1 MADGS
6 LTFDTKLDS
15 SGFSGGMSKIKDIAS
30 TALGVFT
37 GNIMTK
43 AVDGIKNL
51 GQTALDSVSSLE
63 QNVGGVETL
72 FKSSSDTVITN
83 AENAY
88 KTAGM
93 SANTYMETVTGFSAS
108 LLQSVGSDTDK
119 AASVADMAIVDMSDN
134 ANKMGTSIESI
145 QNAYQGFAKQN
156 YTMLDNLKLG
166 YGGTKSEMERLLSD
180 AEKITG
186 VKYDIN
192 NLSDV
197 YNAIHVIQG
206 ELDITGTTQK
216 EAATTIE
223 GSMNS
228 AKAAWDNFMNGSG
241 DADELA
247 NAFGAAAENIVKN
260 LSEIIPRLTS
270 TIPALISAIVPQIPG
285 FVSAMVPAV
294 VDSVQ
299 SLLTMA
305 ANAAMSF
312 DYAGL
317 ASRIASTISAFIES
331 GAVEQFLGAA
341 AAIVGGLASGIVA
354 SLPSLLSSLGQ
365 LVTYIVTSLGS
376 FAPDI
381 LTGAMQMLNGIIQAI
396 PQIIDMALAA
406 LPELITSIIN
416 FLVSSLPQIIEGA
429 IQMLNGII
437 QAIPQ
442 IVQAVTNNLP
452 QIITAI
458 ITGLTSAVPQVL
470 QGAVTLLLAIIQAI
484 PQIVTSIGQA
494 LPQIIT
500 AISQG
505 LVQAVPEVFASAKQ
519 LLMTIVDSVPE
530 IVASLATAVP
540 DIINGIVNGLV
551 NGLGAVKNAAIELG
565 GSILSG
571 VKEFFG
577 INSPS
582 TVMTE
587 QGDYLVQ
594 GMLLGLESL
603 PDKTAQVF
611 QTVLTNLLQWGTNMA
626 TQAQSAI
633 QTMLS
638 RVVSILS
645 QLPGQVWTHL
655 VNTVTKVTQWGIN
668 MLTAASAA
676 ITNMLSKVTSLIS
689 QLPGKVWTY
698 LVNTVTKVTQWG
710 TNMLSAASTAIT
722 NMISKITSLMS
733 QLPDKIWTYLSQ
745 AASKV
750 SQWATDLAQ
759 KGAEAA
765 KGLSDAI
772 VNGLKSLPDQMQSIG
787 SNIVQGIWNGISSGW
802 SWLTNKVSNL
812 AEDLLDTAK
821 DALGIASPSKAF
833 RDEVGKWILPGIEVG
848 IERSMPE
855 ALREIRTSASA
866 LVDEAR
872 QSISGIS
879 GTISMNASSGFRA
892 GTGGTNIYYDQHV
905 DQTNTYQVPVA
916 SPSEVAKTQRQA
928 VRNLVGGVS

>member
-37 GNIMTK
+37 GNIMTS
-43 AVDGIKNL
+43 AVNGIKEL
-51 GQTALDSVSSLE
+51 GQSALDSVASLE

-119 AASVADMAIVDMSDN
+119 AASIADMAIVDMSDN

-166 YGGTKSEMERLLSD
+166 YGGTKSEMERLLAD
-180 AEKITG
+180 AEKISG
-186 VKYDIN
+186 VEYNID

-241 DADELA
+241 DAAALA
-247 NAFGAAAENIVKN
+247 DAFAAAAENIVKN
-260 LSEIIPRLTS
+260 LAEIIPRLTS
-270 TIPALISAIVPQIPG
+270 TIPALISAIIPQIPG

-299 SLLTMA
+299 SLLEMA
-305 ANAAMSF
+305 ANAVTSF

-317 ASRIASTISAFIES
+317 ATQIADTITGFINS
-331 GAVEQFLGAA
+331 GMLEKILGAA
-341 AAIVGGLASGIVA
+341 ASIVSGLANGIITA
-354 SLPSLLSSLGQ
+354 LPTLLPALAE
-365 LVTYIVTSLGS
+365 LVVYVVTSLGS
-376 FAPDI
+376 FGPDI
-381 LTGAMQMLNGIIQAI
+381 LTGAMEMFNGIVEAI
-396 PQIIDMALAA
+396 PQIIDMLLAA
-406 LPELITSIIN
+406 LPELITSIIE

-429 IQMLNGII
+429 VQMLNGVV

-442 IVQAVTNNLP
+442 IVTAVTENLP

-458 ITGLTSAVPQVL
+458 ITGLTSAAPQVL
-470 QGAVTLLLAIIQAI
+470 EGAITLLLAIIQAI
-484 PQIVTSIGQA
+484 PQIVVSVGEA
-494 LPQIIT
+494 LPQIIMAVT
-500 AISQG
+500 QG
-505 LVQAVPEVFASAKQ
+505 LVEAIPQVFDAAKQ
-519 LLMTIVDSVPE
+519 LLMTIVDSVPD
-530 IVASLATAVP
+530 IVTSLAEAVP
-540 DIINGIVNGLV
+540 QIISGIVNGLIG
-551 NGLGAVKNAAIELG
+551 GLGAVKDAAVQLG

-611 QTVLTNLLQWGTNMA
+611 QNVLTKLLQWGTNMT
-626 TQAQSAI
+626 TQAQAAI
-633 QTMLS
+633 TTMMTSMLN
-638 RVVSILS
+638 ILS
-645 QLPGQVWTHL
+645 QLPSKVWMYL
-655 VNTVTKVTQWGIN
+655 VNVVTRVTQWGIN
-668 MLTAASAA
+668 MLTAASTA
-676 ITNMLSKVTSLIS
+676 ISNMISKIVSLMA
-689 QLPGKVWTY
+689 QLPSKVWTY
-698 LVNTVTKVTQWG
+698 LSEAAAKVTQWG
-710 TNMLSAASTAIT
+710 T
-722 NMISKITSLMS
+722 
-733 QLPDKIWTYLSQ
+733 
-745 AASKV
+745 
-750 SQWATDLAQ
+750 DLAT
-759 KGAEAA
+759 KGAQAA

-772 VNGLKSLPDQMQSIG
+772 INGLKSLPEQMQTIG

-802 SWLTNKVSNL
+802 SWLTNKVSDL
-812 AEDLLDTAK
+812 AGDLLDAAK
-821 DALGIASPSKAF
+821 DALGIESPSKAF
-833 RDEVGKWILPGIEVG
+833 RDEVGKWILPGVEIG

-892 GTGGTNIYYDQHV
+892 GTAGTSIYYDQHI

-916 SPSEVAKTQRQA
+916 SPSEVARTQRQA
-928 VRNLVGGVS
+928 VRNLVGGVA